1 MLFKIDLNKNRMH
14 LFITVRQCVI
24 PYLFLLLCSLTPA
37 MAQSSARSQPLRIV
51 SLKGTVTEILCALGL
66 QSQIV
71 GTDITSTYPA
81 EMLKTPKVGHN
92 RTIGAEAVLALRP
105 TIIVG
110 THTKG
115 GMDVKPEVIQQ
126 FKSANVKTVFFEQD
140 YSAAGAKKLV
150 VDVATTFGL
159 SAKVPAV
166 LRKMEADL
174 ATARKPARAQK
185 VLFIYARGTGTL
197 MVAGHNT
204 PVEKMIELAGG
215 TNAATGFDNFKPL
228 TAESLIA
235 ANPDVLLLFNSGLES
250 LGGIDGLLKI
260 PGVAQT
266 NAGRN
271 RNVVEM
277 DGQLLTGFS
286 PRLGL
291 AVQELSRKLSD
302 ELTLNK

>member
-1 MLFKIDLNKNRMH
+1 MRRYILS
-14 LFITVRQCVI
+14 
-24 PYLFLLLCSLTPA
+24 LLLLSLVCCVTPTL
-37 MAQSSARSQPLRIV
+37 AQSLGSQPTRII
-51 SLKGTVTEILCALGL
+51 SLNGTVTEILCALGL

-81 EMLKTPKVGHN
+81 ALANVPKVGHN

-110 THTKG
+110 TRTNG

-126 FKSANVKTVFFEQD
+126 FKSAAVKTVFLEQK
-140 YSAAGAKKLV
+140 YSAAGARKLIT
-150 VDVATTFGL
+150 DVASAFGL
-159 SAKVPAV
+159 SAKAPA
-166 LRKMEADL
+166 LIRKMETEL
-174 ATARKPARAQK
+174 TAVRKPARSQK
-185 VLFIYARGTGTL
+185 VLFIYARGAGTL
-197 MVAGHNT
+197 MVAGQNT
-204 PVEKMIELAGG
+204 PVETMIELAGG

-228 TAESLIA
+228 TAEALIA

-250 LGGIDGLLKI
+250 LGGVDGLLKI

-271 RNVVEM
+271 RTVIEM

-286 PRLGL
+286 PRLGM
-291 AVQELSRKLSD
+291 AVQELSRKLTT

>member
-1 MLFKIDLNKNRMH
+1 MRH
-14 LFITVRQCVI
+14 RVI
-24 PYLFLLLCSLTPA
+24 YMSMLFLLNGLAPVR
-37 MAQSSARSQPLRIV
+37 AQSSANGLLPRIV
-51 SLKGTVTEILCALGL
+51 SLNGTVTEILCGLGL
-66 QSQIV
+66 QGQIV
-71 GTDITSTYPA
+71 GTDVTSTFPA
-81 EMLKTPKVGHN
+81 DMAKTPKVGHN
-92 RTIGAEAVLALRP
+92 RNIGAEAVLALRP

-110 THTKG
+110 TRTNG
-115 GMDVKPEVIQQ
+115 GMDVKPEVIEQ
-126 FKSANVKTVFFEQD
+126 FKSAGTKTVFYEQD
-140 YSAAGAKKLV
+140 YSIAGAKKLIA
-150 VDVATTFGL
+150 DVAATFGL
-159 SAKVPAV
+159 TAKATPL
-166 LRKMEADL
+166 LRKIDADL
-174 ATARKPARAQK
+174 AKVHKPARPQK
-185 VLFIYARGTGTL
+185 VLFVYARGAGTL
-197 MVAGHNT
+197 MVAGRNT
-204 PVEKMIELAGG
+204 PVETMIELAGG

-271 RNVVEM
+271 RKVVEM